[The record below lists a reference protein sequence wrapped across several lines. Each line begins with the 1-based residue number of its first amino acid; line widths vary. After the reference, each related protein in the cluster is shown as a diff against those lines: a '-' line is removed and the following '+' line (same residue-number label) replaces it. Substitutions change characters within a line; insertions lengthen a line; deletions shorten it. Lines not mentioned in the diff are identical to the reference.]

1 MYVCVPS
8 AAISV
13 QSLVV
18 SRQHPVRQNLQ
29 SLDTKLYIMLLR
41 QNQKAEAEAMRQDR
55 SRSRSRSRAR
65 KEIVEIVNTQSQPP
79 IDDVWED
86 YGDDLLNLLQRNQP
100 PSPPPPPPPPRSS
113 DWRVRYTEANMEHH
127 VEMMRIAMRQE
138 AKAEAEAMRQD
149 RSRSRSRS
157 RARKEI
163 VEIVKTQTLAHAL
176 ENKHR
181 KHGAKWTRNN
191 YLQRWL
197 NVGELKSFV
206 DPTSV
211 VSLAMGSVEY
221 IIDELFP
228 CQKYYIGITCD
239 VPQRWFGVI
248 GKFGEKSTPGHQVLF
263 KTMHLLIW
271 GDGPDI
277 AQLEIDTLEIASRDR
292 RCTNIGK
299 GGERRSPSGVV
310 SYLYIVTDQ

>member
-1 MYVCVPS
+1 M
-8 AAISV
+8 
-13 QSLVV
+13 
-18 SRQHPVRQNLQ
+18 
-29 SLDTKLYIMLLR
+29 
-41 QNQKAEAEAMRQDR
+41 
-55 SRSRSRSRAR
+55 
-65 KEIVEIVNTQSQPP
+65 NTQPP
-79 IDDVWED
+79 IDDVWQD

-113 DWRVRYTEANMEHH
+113 DWLTRYTEANMPHH

-163 VEIVKTQTLAHAL
+163 VEIVKTQTRAHAL

-181 KHGAKWTRNN
+181 KHEAEWTKNN

-206 DPTSV
+206 DPTSA
-211 VSLAMGSVEY
+211 VSLAMESVEY

-239 VPQRWFGVI
+239 VHQRWVGVI
-248 GKFGEKSTPGHQVLF
+248 GTFGEESRSGHQVLF

-277 AQLEIDTLEIASRDR
+277 AQLEIDTLKIASRDR

-299 GGERRSPSGVV
+299 GGERRSRSGVV

>member
-1 MYVCVPS
+1 MP
-8 AAISV
+8 
-13 QSLVV
+13 
-18 SRQHPVRQNLQ
+18 
-29 SLDTKLYIMLLR
+29 LR
-41 QNQKAEAEAMRQDR
+41 QEAKAEAEAMRQDR

-65 KEIVEIVNTQSQPP
+65 KEIVEIVNTQPP
-79 IDDVWED
+79 IDDVWQD

-113 DWRVRYTEANMEHH
+113 DWLKRYTDANMEHH

-163 VEIVKTQTLAHAL
+163 VEIVKTQTRAHAL

-181 KHGAKWTRNN
+181 KHEAEWTKNN

-206 DPTSV
+206 DPTSA
-211 VSLAMGSVEY
+211 VSLAMESVEY

-239 VPQRWFGVI
+239 VRQRWVGVI
-248 GKFGEKSTPGHQVLF
+248 GKFGEQSNPGHQVLF

-277 AQLEIDTLEIASRDR
+277 AQLEIDTLKIASRDR

-299 GGERRSPSGVV
+299 GGERRSRSGVV